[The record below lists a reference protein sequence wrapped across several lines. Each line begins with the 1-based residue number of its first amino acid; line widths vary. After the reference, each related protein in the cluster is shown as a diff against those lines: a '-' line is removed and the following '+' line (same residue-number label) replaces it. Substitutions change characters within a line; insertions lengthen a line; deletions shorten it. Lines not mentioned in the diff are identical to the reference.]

1 LKFIGRL
8 VSGELFAQT
17 FSNSFEVSYGDPYKL
32 GITSFMGVAFGGSPF
47 SSNPIVSIVDRGD
60 NVVASVN
67 HGVIKAVLTTT
78 PYNASKV
85 DALQPTE
92 KTIVNIING
101 SAVFEGMFINRAGYP
116 YQITFESIAQVSSQ
130 RYDELYEYI
139 YIHIYMQCLIRAL
152 YCMISLSSIY
162 IHLYYL
168 HHQQLPL
175 SPSYI
180 HYNSP
185 SYIHDHC
192 LSFIVSP
199 SSENSYLPTIRRSG
213 RTCSSTHVRRW
224 L

>member
-1 LKFIGRL
+1 MKFIGRL

-17 FSNSFEVSYGDPYKL
+17 FSNAFEVSYGDPYKL

-67 HGVIKAVLTTT
+67 RGVIKAVLTTT

-92 KTIVNIING
+92 NTIVGIING

-130 RYDELYEYI
+130 RYDELYEYVYI
-139 YIHIYMQCLIRAL
+139 YVYVVPYSCIVLHYFTIINL
-152 YCMISLSSIY
+152 YTSILSASSTTPSLSL
-162 IHLYYL
+162 LYSLQLSLL
-168 HHQQLPL
+168 HSRSLPL
-175 SPSYI
+175 IY
-180 HYNSP
+180 
-185 SYIHDHC
+185 
-192 LSFIVSP
+192 
-199 SSENSYLPTIRRSG
+199 
-213 RTCSSTHVRRW
+213 STT
-224 L
+224 